1 MIELKVTG
9 YESSRDEGLPTA
21 ASFSHMLKEV
31 YVSEIRNQLHQD
43 SVLFVGKQAFIP
55 IHVSRDQGFR

>member
-1 MIELKVTG
+1 VIELKVTG
-9 YESSRDEGLPTA
+9 YESSRGEGLPTA

-31 YVSEIRNQLHQD
+31 YVPEIRKQLHQD

-55 IHVSRDQGFR
+55 IHVPRDQGFR